1 MIKEIELKFQQSL
14 NLIFTEQLQNTHLS
28 DDPSHSQQYLQIVQI
43 HFWWLLDKYYEE
55 TPHAHWHKYM

>member
-43 HFWWLLDKYYEE
+43 HFW
-55 TPHAHWHKYM
+55 